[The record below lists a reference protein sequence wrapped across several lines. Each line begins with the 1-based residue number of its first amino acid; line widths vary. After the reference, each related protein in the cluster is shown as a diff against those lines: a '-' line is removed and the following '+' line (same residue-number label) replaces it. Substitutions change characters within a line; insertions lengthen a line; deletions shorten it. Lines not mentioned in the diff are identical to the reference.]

1 MLGEMV
7 GVVSFFGNY
16 FKVPEGMTNQDVLN
30 LAQEWGITPAMEGI
44 KNVCEWSMSVAINGY
59 FATAMMIP
67 FVIHAIGYRFL

>member
-1 MLGEMV
+1 M
-7 GVVSFFGNY
+7 
-16 FKVPEGMTNQDVLN
+16 LN
-30 LAQEWGITPAMEGI
+30 LAQGWGLTPDMEGI